1 MSETR
6 NDQAT
11 AEDQLIWA
19 ELDELDSS
27 AFSGPPISESLY
39 QERFESIKNG
49 SYKKK
54 YLEILYNEKQKLL
67 LKLERLEQFEAAL
80 KADIE

>member
-1 MSETR
+1 MSELR

-11 AEDQLIWA
+11 PEDKLIWA

-27 AFSGPPISESLY
+27 AFSGPPISARLY

-49 SYKKK
+49 TYQQK
-54 YLEILYNEKQKLL
+54 YLEAVYSEKQKLL
-67 LKLERLEQFEAAL
+67 LKLEKLEQFEAAL
-80 KADIE
+80 KAEIE

>member
-11 AEDQLIWA
+11 AEDKLIWA

-27 AFSGPPISESLY
+27 AFSGPPISARLY

-49 SYKKK
+49 TYQQK
-54 YLEILYNEKQKLL
+54 YLEAVYSEKHSSAFKT
-67 LKLERLEQFEAAL
+67 R
-80 KADIE
+80 KARTV

>member
-11 AEDQLIWA
+11 AEDKLIWA

-27 AFSGPPISESLY
+27 AFSGPPISARLY
-39 QERFESIKNG
+39 QERFDSIKNG
-49 SYKKK
+49 TYQQK
-54 YLEILYNEKQKLL
+54 YLQTLYSEKQKLL
-67 LKLERLEQFEAAL
+67 LKLETLEQFEAAL
-80 KADIE
+80 KAEIQ